1 MRFLLSSL
9 AIFLFAACA
18 QAQTSAG
25 SNEAEPVDFNGP
37 WNNDMGSQ
45 AVFRVENGE
54 VRGIYNTNVG
64 EPDKSQSFPLIGF
77 VEGDQITFTVNFK
90 GFGSMTA
97 WTGQLTK
104 NDGGEPNI
112 RTLWHLTKDIE
123 DASEKDDIWGSI
135 RTGAS
140 DFTRAADEGELRE

>member
-1 MRFLLSSL
+1 MFRKFVLLSVI
-9 AIFLFAACA
+9 AICAACA
-18 QAQTSAG
+18 QA
-25 SNEAEPVDFNGP
+25 EEPNGTTPDFNGV

-45 AVFRVENGE
+45 VTFIVRDGE
-54 VRGIYNTNVG
+54 VRGTYNTNVG
-64 EPDKSQSFPLIGF
+64 EPDKSQGFPLIGL

-97 WTGQLTK
+97 WTGQLTQ
-104 NDGGEPNI
+104 NADGETYI

-123 DASEKDDIWGSI
+123 DALEKDEIWGSV

-140 DFTRAADEGELRE
+140 NFTRVKSERQ

>member
-1 MRFLLSSL
+1 MR
-9 AIFLFAACA
+9 IFLTSLFVFLCAACA
-18 QAQTSAG
+18 L
-25 SNEAEPVDFNGP
+25 AEDIQPSVDFNGA

-45 AVFRVENGE
+45 AVFIVKDGE
-54 VRGIYNTNVG
+54 VRGTYNTNVG
-64 EPDKSQSFPLIGF
+64 EPDKGQSFPLIGL

-104 NDGGEPNI
+104 NEDGESYI
-112 RTLWHLTKDIE
+112 RTHWHLTKDIE
-123 DASEKDDIWGSI
+123 DALEAEDIWGSI

-140 DFTRAADEGELRE
+140 QFKRAGN

>member
-1 MRFLLSSL
+1 MRLFFSSL
-9 AIFLFAACA
+9 VLFLCAACA
-18 QAQTSAG
+18 QAT
-25 SNEAEPVDFNGP
+25 EVERPVDFNGA

-45 AVFRVENGE
+45 VVFTVKEGE
-54 VRGIYNTNVG
+54 VRGTYNTNVG
-64 EPDKSQSFPLIGF
+64 EPDKGQSFPLIGF

-97 WTGQLTK
+97 WTGQLTQ
-104 NDGGEPNI
+104 NDEGEPYI

-123 DASEKDDIWGSI
+123 DKLEKQDIWGSV

-140 DFTRAADEGELRE
+140 NFTRVD